1 MRVVSC
7 LLNLCV
13 ENLLTAA
20 GCLPWRRFA
29 GGCVPDAGLHFANVG
44 AAQQQHAQAALA
56 DAAADGVRQ
65 LTVQY
70 GLVEGQG
77 AAVVAA
83 AMVSCLSMLSGLTRM
98 PMLLS
103 S

>member
-83 AMVSCLSMLSGLTRM
+83 SHGQLLVHAFRADADA
-98 PMLLS
+98 MLLS

>member
-1 MRVVSC
+1 MRLQQDDAC
-7 LLNLCV
+7 FL
-13 ENLLTAA
+13 AFFH
-20 GCLPWRRFA
+20 GF
-29 GGCVPDAGLHFANVG
+29 GIPDAGLDLADVAG
-44 AAQQQHAQAALA
+44 ADHQHTQAALA

-83 AMVSCLSMLSGLTRM
+83 SHGQ
-98 PMLLS
+98 LLVHLHLPT
-103 S
+103 